1 MIGRVEFA
9 LGCRGLLY
17 LARFDKQFLRHF
29 DRTAG
34 GALRSF
40 WLALPILPFALFI
53 YSQEMDQAVPSVGL
67 YYAARCVGYA
77 YGWILFPMV
86 LLITGRL
93 LDRDAEAP
101 GCITIFNWVSLLWVA
116 LQLPILVA
124 FAMSPNSGLA
134 TMLNIAALLYSVVV
148 EGFLFLHCLRIQ
160 VWQAAVLV
168 ALDVVLGLF
177 VIQPAALALGGAE
190 L

>member
-1 MIGRVEFA
+1 MIGGAEFR

-17 LARFDKQFLRHF
+17 LARFDTQFLRHF

-53 YSQEMDQAVPSVGL
+53 YWREMDDTVPSAAL

-86 LLITGRL
+86 LLVAGRL

-116 LQLPILVA
+116 LQAPILIMFTVNPA
-124 FAMSPNSGLA
+124 SGMAAL
-134 TMLNIAALLYSVVV
+134 LNIAALLYSVAV

-160 VWQAAVLV
+160 VWQAAILV
-168 ALDVVLGLF
+168 ALDVVLGLL
-177 VIQPAALALGGAE
+177 VIQPAALALGGAA